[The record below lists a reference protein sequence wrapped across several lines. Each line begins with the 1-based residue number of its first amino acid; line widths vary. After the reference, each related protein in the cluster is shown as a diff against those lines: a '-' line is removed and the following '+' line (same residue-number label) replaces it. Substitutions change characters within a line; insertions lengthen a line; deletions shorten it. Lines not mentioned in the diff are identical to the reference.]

1 MVSSSS
7 DGRLKCIGSTS
18 IRDDISKVRPS
29 RLPRAS
35 IIVRHLPAI
44 RQEARAAAMIP
55 TLLARCRTAVIAAL
69 GPSPSHSPSE
79 LISTTTPQ
87 PCLPSQSV
95 DALLEESSLLA
106 LAEAIARKISHD
118 RATIGQDR
126 LLDAVVSQEVCRFTI
141 FETSELHGLK

>member
-1 MVSSSS
+1 
-7 DGRLKCIGSTS
+7 
-18 IRDDISKVRPS
+18 
-29 RLPRAS
+29 
-35 IIVRHLPAI
+35 
-44 RQEARAAAMIP
+44 MIP

-79 LISTTTPQ
+79 LIPTTTPQ
-87 PCLPSQSV
+87 PCLQSV

-126 LLDAVVSQEVCRFTI
+126 LLDAVVSQEVCHFIT
-141 FETSELHGLK
+141 FETSELHDLK